1 MSKYVQKE
9 SWQTWEEAFH
19 LFLNGATL
27 YSCIPVA
34 IIVGF
39 ILSII
44 NQSDVILSGLA
55 TSITWLKVG
64 MNFVVPFCVS
74 SYGFLK
80 GCRSEK
86 PIYAIKNELQS

>member
-1 MSKYVQKE
+1 MSTNVQKE
-9 SWQTWEEAFH
+9 QWQTWDEAFR
-19 LFLNGATL
+19 LFLNGTTL
-27 YSCIPVA
+27 YSCVPVA

-39 ILSII
+39 ILSTI

-55 TSITWLKVG
+55 TSTTWLKVG

-86 PIYAIKNELQS
+86 PIFEIKTKLQS